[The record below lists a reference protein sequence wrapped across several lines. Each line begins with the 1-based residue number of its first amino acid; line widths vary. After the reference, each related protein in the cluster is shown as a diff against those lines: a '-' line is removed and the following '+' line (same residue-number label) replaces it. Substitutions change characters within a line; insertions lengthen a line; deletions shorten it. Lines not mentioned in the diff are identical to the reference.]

1 VKILPSNQAL
11 ILAGEPAGRR
21 SGGDSFLEQASRL
34 VTGSADLKRVTIMS
48 ARPDSTVVV
57 QADYFSAH
65 GGYSGDEVSSGE
77 EIPTAA
83 SQFPAIQNVSSNA
96 LTVVNSGLRTS
107 SEPATTSYHLKPTQL
122 YARTQRGFEDTRT
135 SVLDVLA

>member
-21 SGGDSFLEQASRL
+21 SAGDSLLEQASRL
-34 VTGSADLKRVTIMS
+34 VKGSADLKRVTIMS

-65 GGYSGDEVSSGE
+65 GGYSGDEVSSGD

-83 SQFPAIQNVSSNA
+83 SQPPAVQYTSANA
-96 LTVVNSGLRTS
+96 LTVVTSDLRTTT
-107 SEPATTSYHLKPTQL
+107 EPSTTSYTLKPTQL
-122 YARTQRGFEDTRT
+122 YARTQRGYEDTKT